1 MVESEIESSF
11 FINYWIDASFLNG
24 YFNAQ
29 LSCGEI
35 SEIGSTISFN
45 SYYCNDPTF
54 TVLNFTGYANTRSII
69 IGDHSFKSTYSFVV
83 SNMIR
88 LESLN
93 IGKYNFVISKDLTL
107 LSSFSISGCP
117 TLFTI
122 TIEENSFLY
131 YGNTVSII
139 NCERWVD
146 ITLLGNNFLPAH
158 MFEVR
163 NLYYLRTLDIG
174 DNCFPS
180 LREIRFVSID
190 SFIVSNRSE

>member
-1 MVESEIESSF
+1 
-11 FINYWIDASFLNG
+11 
-24 YFNAQ
+24 
-29 LSCGEI
+29 
-35 SEIGSTISFN
+35 
-45 SYYCNDPTF
+45 
-54 TVLNFTGYANTRSII
+54 
-69 IGDHSFKSTYSFVV
+69 
-83 SNMIR
+83 MIR

-139 NCERWVD
+139 NCERLVD